1 MKKIKEYITE
11 RLKISSDIK
20 IDYNYFPQTKEE
32 LQKIII
38 KLLDE
43 RGPNADLNDIDVSQ
57 VNDMSGLFNQTVIK
71 QDIHNIDISRWDV
84 SQCKNMSWMF
94 SNQDNFNSDL
104 SQWDVSRCENM
115 TGMFEDC
122 RRFNSDISDW
132 DVSNVKTINR
142 MFFFCEQLNVNLD
155 NWQINPNCK
164 MHSAFYGCSIKKQ
177 PKWYIKNKL
186 KASKR
191 WF

>member
-43 RGPNADLNDIDVSQ
+43 RGPNANLNDIDVSQ
-57 VNDMSGLFNQTVIK
+57 VKDMFGLFSRTVIHHN
-71 QDIHNIDISRWDV
+71 IGNIDISDWDV

-94 SNQDNFNSDL
+94 SDQDNFNSDL
-104 SQWDVSRCENM
+104 SHWNVSRCENM
-115 TGMFEDC
+115 SGMFENC
-122 RRFNSDISDW
+122 RSFNSNISDW
-132 DVSNVKTINR
+132 DVSNVKNMNR
-142 MFFFCEQLNVNLD
+142 MFIFCKQLNVNLN

-164 MHSAFYGCSIKKQ
+164 MFNAFYGCTLKKT
-177 PKWYIKNKL
+177 PKWYINWCVNNKSKN
-186 KASKR
+186 
-191 WF
+191 